1 MVDRTPYGV
10 LEDLYKRTSVN
21 NHQRCLGDFRMGPL
35 PSSIR
40 SCRLGRRPGR
50 RMENDWLCIGY
61 RSSRRVC
68 KEVEKRNLLRTERDS
83 GGQEEVVQ
91 VHHR

>member
-1 MVDRTPYGV
+1 
-10 LEDLYKRTSVN
+10 
-21 NHQRCLGDFRMGPL
+21 
-35 PSSIR
+35 
-40 SCRLGRRPGR
+40 
-50 RMENDWLCIGY
+50 MENDWLCIGY